1 MTTSLPHRRRL
12 LCRSVSI
19 ASLVALSLMGCA
31 SVPGHGAKTQEALLQ
46 RATAYWQAMKDNDRV
61 TAWGYEELSKKPD
74 WTLQGYLKRGGLVY
88 DEVKVLS
95 AGAIEGDRAA
105 VHVKMTYSVPAVRV
119 KNITA
124 ERQDQWIWIDGQW
137 YHADRPA
144 VQ

>member
-61 TAWGYEELSKKPD
+61 TAWGYEELSKSL
-74 WTLQGYLKRGGLVY
+74 TGLCRGISSV
-88 DEVKVLS
+88 EAS
-95 AGAIEGDRAA
+95 F
-105 VHVKMTYSVPAVRV
+105 MTR
-119 KNITA
+119 
-124 ERQDQWIWIDGQW
+124 
-137 YHADRPA
+137 
-144 VQ
+144 